1 MERTTLTYALVTP
14 ARNESEN
21 LRRLAACVAAQTLAP
36 VEWVIVENGSSD
48 GTLAVAEELAEQH
61 AWIRVVTIP
70 ERAERV
76 RGGAIVRALIAGVR
90 SLESKPELVVN
101 LDADVSMEADYFERL
116 GAAFADDPALG
127 IASGSGF
134 ELENGVWR
142 QQFATRGTV
151 WGATRAYRWNCLQD
165 VWPLEERLGWDGLDE
180 LQATVRGWK
189 TTTLLDLPF
198 HHHRRVGQRDGE
210 RRVFWSAE
218 GRLAHYMSYRVGYLV
233 ARVAYRALRERD
245 PATAWMLWGYLT
257 AALRRE
263 PRWRDEAARTHLR
276 ELQRLRHLPA
286 RRREALGRGL

>member
-1 MERTTLTYALVTP
+1 MERSTLTYALVTP

-21 LRRLAACVAAQTLAP
+21 LRRLATSVAAQTLAP

-48 GTLAVAEELAEQH
+48 ETLAIAEELAEEH
-61 AWIRVVTIP
+61 AWIRVVTVP

-76 RGGAIVRALIAGVR
+76 RGGAIVRALITGIEG
-90 SLESKPELVVN
+90 LESEPDLVVN
-101 LDADVSMEADYFERL
+101 LDADVSMEADYFDRL
-116 GAAFADDPALG
+116 AAAFADDPELG

-151 WGATRAYRWNCLQD
+151 WGATRAYRRRCLHD

-189 TTTLLDLPF
+189 TATLLDLPF
-198 HHHRRVGQRDGE
+198 HHHRPVGQRDGE
-210 RRVFWSAE
+210 RRIFWSGE
-218 GRLAHYMSYRVGYLV
+218 GRLAHYMGYRIGYLV
-233 ARVAYRALRERD
+233 ARVAYRAIRERD
-245 PATAWMLWGYLT
+245 AAAGWMIWGYVSS
-257 AALRRE
+257 AARRE
-263 PRWRDEAARTHLR
+263 ARWRDEAARAHLR

>member
-14 ARNESEN
+14 ARDESEH
-21 LRRLAACVAAQTLAP
+21 LRRLAACVVAQSLTP
-36 VEWVIVENGSSD
+36 VEWVVVENGSSD
-48 GTLAVAEELAEQH
+48 DTLAVAEEMAEQH
-61 AWIRVVTIP
+61 EWIRVVTIP
-70 ERAERV
+70 ECVEQV
-76 RGGAIVRALIAGVR
+76 RGGAIVRALVAGIQ
-90 SLESKPELVVN
+90 SLESEPDLVVN
-101 LDADVSMEADYFERL
+101 LDADVSIEPQYFERL
-116 GAAFADDPALG
+116 AAAFADDPELG

-142 QQFATRGTV
+142 QHFATRGTV
-151 WGATRAYRWNCLQD
+151 WGATRAYRLACLQD

-189 TTTLLDLPF
+189 TATLRDLPF
-198 HHHRRVGQRDGE
+198 YHHRRVGQRDGE

-218 GRLAHYMSYRVGYLV
+218 GRLAHYMGYRVGYLL

-245 PATAWMLWGYLT
+245 PTTAWMLWGYLAT
-257 AALRRE
+257 GLRHE
-263 PRWRDEAARTHLR
+263 PRWGDEAARTHLR